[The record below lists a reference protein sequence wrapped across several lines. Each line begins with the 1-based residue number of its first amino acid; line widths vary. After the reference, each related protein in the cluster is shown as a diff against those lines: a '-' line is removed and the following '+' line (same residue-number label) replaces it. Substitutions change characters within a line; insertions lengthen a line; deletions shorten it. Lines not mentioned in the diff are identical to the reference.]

1 MNKPFTL
8 KLEDLKNKI
17 VEDINSA
24 ELPAFCV
31 TIILQEILKTV
42 QKMDNQEIEKYN
54 KEIKNGQKEDK

>member
-8 KLEDLKNKI
+8 KIEELKNKI
-17 VEDINSA
+17 VEDVNNA

-42 QKMDNQEIEKYN
+42 QEMDKQEIENYN
-54 KEIKNGQKEDK
+54 KEIEKEKEDN